1 MIVEEGRQWGSLVNL
16 EAGLCR
22 CSCMVILH
30 ATLGSRVQVDTIASQ
45 CMPIPPVVLLSRPN
59 LLLPSSSS
67 LAGGLRWYSGSRY
80 HIDVDGE
87 LGGGVRIVG
96 RKDRRRVRW

>member
-1 MIVEEGRQWGSLVNL
+1 MSLQLYGDPSRNTRESGAGRHDRIAV
-16 EAGLCR
+16 
-22 CSCMVILH
+22 H
-30 ATLGSRVQVDTIASQ
+30 AD
-45 CMPIPPVVLLSRPN
+45 PPVVLHSRPN